1 MPFTLWGVGV
11 GLQVF
16 SSTVAAVGLTLQR
29 AFKEKGG
36 CSYCCGLFVLLL
48 SVPFD
53 VLSYTMTSED
63 ILAVVACAVQPTLV
77 VLLTAFFLG
86 DVVNREEIVGFVLCI
101 GGAILCSQG
110 SDADQELELATN
122 EALYYVFMG
131 ALIVGAGYMEVDS
144 YCCRHAYRIVD
155 QQDGDRRV
163 RTVDQQRGQRRARM
177 GSLWGLVCMS
187 GAFLALSRFCTTRL
201 GMLLQD
207 EYRRSHELN
216 GDTWTHPDI
225 ICFASAAVIT
235 WICYMGCVICGNHQ
249 HRPAQFFPMAAAF
262 ATVLVLAQSYL
273 VFGSGRGATWG
284 QLGISLLGAAAATL
298 GAIVVRCSSDVEAA
312 AMADAE
318 GAPIAAVGS
327 ITGLDWLDLAK
338 PMDGGDIELPP
349 PHYGDRTAS
358 LPLARANSSSL
369 P

>member
-16 SSTVAAVGLTLQR
+16 SSTVAALGLTLQR

-77 VLLTAFFLG
+77 VLLTSLFLG
-86 DVVNREEIVGFVLCI
+86 EAVNSNEILGFVLCI
-101 GGAILCSQG
+101 GGAIMCSQG
-110 SDADQELELATN
+110 SDANQELELVTN
-122 EALYYVFMG
+122 EAVYFVFMG
-131 ALIVGAGYMEVDS
+131 AIVVGAGYLEVDR
-144 YCCRHAYRIVD
+144 YCCHHAYRIVD
-155 QQDGDRRV
+155 QEDGDRR
-163 RTVDQQRGQRRARM
+163 ARV

-216 GDTWTHPDI
+216 GDTWTHPNI

-235 WICYMGCVICGNHQ
+235 WICYMACVICGNHQ

-273 VFGSGRGATWG
+273 VFGSGRGATWA
-284 QLGISLLGAAAATL
+284 QLGISVLGAAAATL
-298 GAIVVRCSSDVEAA
+298 GAVVVRCSSDVEAE

-318 GAPIAAVGS
+318 DAPIAAVGS

-338 PMDGGDIELPP
+338 PADGGDIELPP
-349 PHYGDRTAS
+349 PHYGDRTSS